1 MGVYDQ
7 GQSFDSLDM
16 QEYEPVRVEDRFA
29 GHSVQR
35 PLNNKSVPQIV
46 GAIACAAFAITCLSG
61 FSYVLFLKP
70 SQGTTLMSY
79 KQGVAESFDDNR
91 ATVSLP
97 LYVPEL
103 DNRSS
108 RVPIKLSGTTK
119 SGENVYKDTYVS
131 KDGSGLRLE
140 PGSYEISI
148 TGMPIAS
155 SGVVYNNP
163 GVTIAVEVGED
174 FSVSNSMSDY
184 VTFSPIAA
192 LTITDEQIDAA
203 CAFVR
208 ADPER
213 TQYTDQ
219 LADAARERREEA
231 QKAEEAAKK
240 AREEAE
246 RIAAEEKEKL
256 KIVETEA
263 DKQRQ
268 QQESQPQEN
277 NGGGSNEGGNTSNPG
292 GQNDGGGEQ
301 QGGGATDGGYTGGGD
316 FGDPTSGS
324 GGSGGSTSDS
334 GGDSG
339 SSGDSGNGSGNSGG
353 STSGGDSGGTSGG
366 SGNSGTSGGS
376 SETPSGGGGG
386 GTVTPAPAATTPEA
400 APIAVQ

>member
-301 QGGGATDGGYTGGGD
+301 QGGGTPSGGGNPSGGDTGG
-316 FGDPTSGS
+316 SGTDTGGSGTDS
-324 GGSGGSTSDS
+324 GGSGTDTGESGGST
-334 GGDSG
+334 GG
-339 SSGDSGNGSGNSGG
+339 SGG
-353 STSGGDSGGTSGG
+353 STSGGDSGGSSGG
-366 SGNSGTSGGS
+366 TGGTDTGGGS
-376 SETPSGGGGG
+376 SETPGGGG
-386 GTVTPAPAATTPEA
+386 GTATPAPAATTPEA
-400 APIAVQ
+400 AHVTVQ

>member
-301 QGGGATDGGYTGGGD
+301 QGGGTPSGGGNPSGGDTGG
-316 FGDPTSGS
+316 SGTDTGGSGTDS
-324 GGSGGSTSDS
+324 GGSGTDTGESGGST
-334 GGDSG
+334 GG
-339 SSGDSGNGSGNSGG
+339 SGG
-353 STSGGDSGGTSGG
+353 STSGGDSGGSSGG
-366 SGNSGTSGGS
+366 TGGTDTGGGS
-376 SETPSGGGGG
+376 SETPGGGG
-386 GTVTPAPAATTPEA
+386 GTATPAPAATTPEA
-400 APIAVQ
+400 VHVAVQ